1 MSAIRVNKPGS
12 SLDQGAL
19 ESTQANPYSGG
30 KKSLTVGPDFMPQYV
45 AGVQN
50 VFVSGID
57 ASTGT
62 NLAPWTSLWLYNN
75 SSTVAWV
82 ALSTAAIGSAPSGFA
97 NGVPLTP
104 NAWTQLSMG
113 QNTFIRTSA
122 ATVGVYTINDD
133 TTVRQLDA
141 NN

>member
-1 MSAIRVNKPGS
+1 MAAIRVNKPGS

-50 VFVSGID
+50 AFVSGVD
-57 ASTGT
+57 ASAGI

-75 SSTVAWV
+75 ASTVAWV
-82 ALSTAAIGSAPSGFA
+82 ALSTSAIASAPSSFA
-97 NGVPLTP
+97 TGVPLPP

-113 QNTFIRTSA
+113 QNIFIRTSA

-133 TTVRQLDA
+133 TTVRAIDPNA
-141 NN
+141 